1 MYFKAISICCL
12 WGLPVIIYFFYL
24 NICGKTLAAGNLL
37 RKWKNLKLIYV
48 KSDVFGGWWNSY
60 NSKDLTDIGYER
72 WNRFSTVMEQKNIRR
87 ASCLYVGEFL
97 PLELSLLP
105 ATKSMSVFHIAC
117 AEQLFQAVW
126 TDTVK
131 GKLQQ

>member
-24 NICGKTLAAGNLL
+24 NICGKTLAAGNIL
-37 RKWKNLKLIYV
+37 RKWKNLKLIYA

-60 NSKDLTDIGYER
+60 SSKDLTDIGYER
-72 WNRFSTVMEQKNIRR
+72 WNGFSTVMEQKTSEGQV
-87 ASCLYVGEFL
+87 AYV
-97 PLELSLLP
+97 
-105 ATKSMSVFHIAC
+105 SVNFCRKNFACCQQQNQCPFFTFHVLINC
-117 AEQLFQAVW
+117 FQFW